1 MFPDKKISQKKVL
14 DFLDKKGFYI
24 VLVLCITVIGVT
36 AALITAHNVRSSK
49 DIGDEDIISPDMA
62 SSIMD
67 ESGDKSTYL
76 SPQDGS
82 EPENAAEASGNA
94 MEAIK
99 PSSPVGSPGLAESP
113 KPSAKPQKTDTPAKA
128 QAPSEAVEAVKTA
141 ETAVSKAENKTES
154 KSEGKSES
162 SKNVTFAMPVFGEVT
177 FEYAMDKLVYSKTL
191 DEWRAHSGVDLR
203 ADRGTPVKVVADGV
217 VTEVK
222 NDPRFGVTVIVEHK
236 NGIKTLYAN
245 LASGDMVT
253 PNQKVKQGEIIGS
266 VGNTAIIESA
276 EPAHLHFEVLKDNK
290 PVDPKGYLQLPSD
303 EKK

>member
-1 MFPDKKISQKKVL
+1 MDFKKMFPDKKISQKKVL

-24 VLVLCITVIGVT
+24 VLVLCITVIGAT

-49 DIGDEDIISPDMA
+49 DIGEEDIISPDMA
-62 SSIMD
+62 SSIIN
-67 ESGDKSTYL
+67 ENASNSTYL
-76 SPQDGS
+76 LPQDGS
-82 EPENAAEASGNA
+82 DAESATETSG
-94 MEAIK
+94 EAIEVIK
-99 PSSPVGSPGLAESP
+99 PSSPAASPKAEESP
-113 KPSAKPQKTDTPAKA
+113 KPSAKPQKAETQSKTEA
-128 QAPSEAVEAVKTA
+128 QGEKVEAVKTA
-141 ETAVSKAENKTES
+141 EKSAS
-154 KSEGKSES
+154 KSEGKTES
-162 SKNVTFAMPVFGEVT
+162 NKNVTFAMPVFGEVT
-177 FEYAMDKLVYSKTL
+177 FEYAMDRLVYSKTL

-222 NDPRFGVTVIVEHK
+222 NDPRFGVTIIVEHE

-290 PVDPKGYLQLPSD
+290 PVDPKSYLQLPSD
-303 EKK
+303 DKK